1 MARRKQYDFLDAM
14 AHLTKNAAAAAEVL
28 VQLVKNYSAENLITE
43 AEKIHDLEKEGDKIV
58 TELTNELYDA
68 FITPIDRE
76 DILIIA
82 ERIDDILDGINAL
95 TYLFENLAIT
105 KIRPQTDEF
114 AQLVLVAA
122 NGVHTA
128 MLEFPKFKHSKT
140 LKKMIDEVNRV
151 ESESDRL
158 YSKLKKGLFTEE
170 TDLLEIIK
178 WKDVYD
184 RFEQIVNATE
194 AAVDIIDGMVIKN
207 T

>member
-194 AAVDIIDGMVIKN
+194 AAVDIIDCMVIKN

>member
-105 KIRPQTDEF
+105 KMRPQTDEF

-184 RFEQIVNATE
+184 RFEQIVNASE

>member
-1 MARRKQYDFLDAM
+1 MARRKQYDFLGAM
-14 AHLTKNAAAAAEVL
+14 AHLTQNAAAAAEVL
-28 VQLVKNYSAENLITE
+28 VQLVKDYSAEALVTK
-43 AEKIHDLEKEGDKIV
+43 AEKIHDLEKEGDRIV

-95 TYLFENLAIT
+95 TYLFENLAI
-105 KIRPQTDEF
+105 KKMRPQTDEF
-114 AQLVLVAA
+114 ATMVLDAA

-158 YSKLKKGLFTEE
+158 YSELKKGLFTEE
-170 TDLLEIIK
+170 TDILEIIK

-184 RFEQIVNATE
+184 RFEQIVNASE